1 MQVVEDDL
9 LDPNEV
15 SRKLIDLE
23 DRSWRNN
30 LRFDGLTEDPNETW
44 DDCERKV
51 QDVLLNKLN
60 IEGNIEI
67 NWCHRFGKRRG
78 SRPRTI
84 VCRFL
89 CFKGKQKIL
98 QNAKKLKDTGIF
110 TYEDFCSDTMELR
123 KSWWEKVLEHRQQR
137 KHAYLNYRTIVV
149 RDKSWCFFY
158 WYNM

>member
-1 MQVVEDDL
+1 MKSNISKEKSDMQVLEDDL

-15 SRKLIDLE
+15 SKKLIELE
-23 DRSWRNN
+23 DRSRRNN

-67 NWCHRFGKRRG
+67 DRCHPFGKCRG

-89 CFKGKQKIL
+89 RFKDKQKIL
-98 QNAKKLKDTGIF
+98 KNVKKLKDIGIF
-110 TYEDFCSDTMELR
+110 ICEDFCSDTMELG
-123 KSWWEKVLEHRQQR
+123 KSL
-137 KHAYLNYRTIVV
+137 
-149 RDKSWCFFY
+149 
-158 WYNM
+158 